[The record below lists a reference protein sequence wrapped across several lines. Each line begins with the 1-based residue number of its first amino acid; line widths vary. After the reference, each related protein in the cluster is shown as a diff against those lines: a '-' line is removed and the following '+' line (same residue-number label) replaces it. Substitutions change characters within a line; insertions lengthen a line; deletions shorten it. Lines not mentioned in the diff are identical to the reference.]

1 MYPSS
6 FKIRAISALI
16 FEYGTNNSGFCA
28 CAPLRTRDSKSAI
41 GSVTVLMQY
50 LGSLRDRLFC
60 AVAERHPHFAEQRF
74 GFRVR
79 ASGGHDS
86 NIKSNIALDF
96 IELDFGENRLVG
108 NTKGIVAMTIESA
121 RRNSPKITN
130 ARQRRFNQ
138 SLEEF
143 VHPFA
148 PQSHLRADSL
158 VLAQL
163 KIRNALLRPS
173 LGCTLS
179 RD

>member
-86 NIKSNIALDF
+86 NIKSDIALDF
-96 IELDFGENRLVG
+96 IELDLGKNRLVG
-108 NTKGIVAMTIESA
+108 NAQGVVAVTIKST
-121 RRNSPKITN
+121 RRHPAKITN
-130 ARQRRFNQ
+130 PRQCRFNQ
-138 SLEEF
+138 AFEKF
-143 VHPFA
+143 VHPLTT
-148 PQSHLRADSL
+148 QCHLGADGL
-158 VLAQL
+158 IFAQL
-163 KIRNALLRPS
+163 EI
-173 LGCTLS
+173 
-179 RD
+179 